1 MWWDKIAHYTLGFRM
16 GCFFGLGCFPLLVC
30 VWAEGLFRT
39 VNIDAMLESVGV
51 SVGYVAF

>member
-1 MWWDKIAHYTLGFRM
+1 LGFRM

-30 VWAEGLFRT
+30 VRAEGLFRT